1 MAVSS
6 HFNPGNG
13 ERTTTGDNLENTI
26 MANRDAAGSILIN
39 TGALPIQGGAATVTN
54 AGLIQAFVQD
64 GKDTIPLDE
73 TSGALPSAKMFGGA
87 GQQCGHWW
95 LGRGPA
101 LRRGRQRCTKW
112 RYRGD
117 TMMGSVGNDAYI
129 VDNADDGVVENAGEG
144 DDTVFTSVNYGLTAN
159 VEILVMQGAA
169 PACGA
174 SAIRAQFDL
183 RHYPQ

>member
-1 MAVSS
+1 MAISS

-73 TSGALPSAKMFGGA
+73 TSSHCRPPRCSAGPGNNAVIGGLAAEQLFGEAANDVLNGDIGA
-87 GQQCGHWW
+87 
-95 LGRGPA
+95 
-101 LRRGRQRCTKW
+101 
-112 RYRGD
+112 D

-144 DDTVFTSVNYGLTAN
+144 DDTVFTSVNYGPDS
-159 VEILVMQGAA
+159 E
-169 PACGA
+169 
-174 SAIRAQFDL
+174 R
-183 RHYPQ
+183 

>member
-1 MAVSS
+1 MAADQLFGEAANDVL
-6 HFNPGNG
+6 NG
-13 ERTTTGDNLENTI
+13 DI
-26 MANRDAAGSILIN
+26 
-39 TGALPIQGGAATVTN
+39 GA
-54 AGLIQAFVQD
+54 
-64 GKDTIPLDE
+64 
-73 TSGALPSAKMFGGA
+73 
-87 GQQCGHWW
+87 
-95 LGRGPA
+95 
-101 LRRGRQRCTKW
+101 
-112 RYRGD
+112 D